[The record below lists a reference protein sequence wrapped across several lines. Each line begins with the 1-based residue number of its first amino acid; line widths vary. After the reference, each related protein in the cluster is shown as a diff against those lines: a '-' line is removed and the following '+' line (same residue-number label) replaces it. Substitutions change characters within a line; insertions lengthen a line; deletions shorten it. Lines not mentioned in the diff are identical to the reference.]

1 MRYNI
6 CILVLLLFVLSGC
19 EKEINLE
26 HMRPEPKLVLNC
38 LAVQGDTLSVELS
51 RTWFYADNKVK
62 DIFCV
67 WCGCKTLCERCVP
80 GIIVR
85 SGRKV

>member
-1 MRYNI
+1 M
-6 CILVLLLFVLSGC
+6 VLLLFVLSGC

-51 RTWFYADNKVK
+51 RTWFYADNKV
-62 DIFCV
+62 
-67 WCGCKTLCERCVP
+67 
-80 GIIVR
+80 
-85 SGRKV
+85 

>member
-51 RTWFYADNKVK
+51 RSWVFGV
-62 DIFCV
+62 V
-67 WCGCKTLCERCVP
+67 
-80 GIIVR
+80 
-85 SGRKV
+85 

>member
-38 LAVQGDTLSVELS
+38 LAVQGDTLSMGH
-51 RTWFYADNKVK
+51 RTKRFFQWSGKM
-62 DIFCV
+62 
-67 WCGCKTLCERCVP
+67 GERF
-80 GIIVR
+80 
-85 SGRKV
+85 

>member
-51 RTWFYADNKVK
+51 
-62 DIFCV
+62 
-67 WCGCKTLCERCVP
+67 VP
-80 GIIVR
+80 GFMRIIRSKIFLCLVR
-85 SGRKV
+85 M

>member
-51 RTWFYADNKVK
+51 RTWFMRIIRSK
-62 DIFCV
+62 IF
-67 WCGCKTLCERCVP
+67 LCL
-80 GIIVR
+80 VR
-85 SGRKV
+85 M

>member
-51 RTWFYADNKVK
+51 RTGFMRIIRSK
-62 DIFCV
+62 IF
-67 WCGCKTLCERCVP
+67 LCL
-80 GIIVR
+80 VR
-85 SGRKV
+85 M

>member
-38 LAVQGDTLSVELS
+38 LAVQGDTLSVD
-51 RTWFYADNKVK
+51 FP
-62 DIFCV
+62 
-67 WCGCKTLCERCVP
+67 VP
-80 GIIVR
+80 GFMRIIRSKIFLCLVR
-85 SGRKV
+85 M

>member
-51 RTWFYADNKVK
+51 RTCFMRIIRSK
-62 DIFCV
+62 IF
-67 WCGCKTLCERCVP
+67 LCL
-80 GIIVR
+80 VR
-85 SGRKV
+85 M

>member
-51 RTWFYADNKVK
+51 RTRIPA
-62 DIFCV
+62 
-67 WCGCKTLCERCVP
+67 
-80 GIIVR
+80 
-85 SGRKV
+85 

>member
-38 LAVQGDTLSVELS
+38 LAVQGDTPVSYTHL
-51 RTWFYADNKVK
+51 
-62 DIFCV
+62 
-67 WCGCKTLCERCVP
+67 TLP
-80 GIIVR
+80 TIA
-85 SGRKV
+85 

>member
-38 LAVQGDTLSVELS
+38 LAVQGDTPGFMRIIRS
-51 RTWFYADNKVK
+51 K
-62 DIFCV
+62 IF
-67 WCGCKTLCERCVP
+67 LCL
-80 GIIVR
+80 VR
-85 SGRKV
+85 M